1 MSLIKDQSIKGCNVF
16 IHTDLNNK
24 YLAGGKNN
32 HEHPPNPE
40 SIQVKQIHEK
50 IKQRVITELTPIGK
64 IYDEEM
70 TKTVMNS
77 AAVAIFPVVHE
88 MYQSAAKNRRKMV
101 PPIPQSCLFD
111 IPNEYKLT
119 IEGKRF
125 LLIDEA
131 RVRRERLLVFTSDAQ
146 MDLLFNSEVIYMD
159 GTFKKSPSQFVQI
172 YTINI
177 VHFDICVP
185 CVFSLLMNKKA
196 ATYKQIFIELKNAA
210 LKKKKVFSPSVV
222 MTDFESGSIAAIKD
236 EFPSAKHVC
245 CYFHFSQS
253 IYRKIQ
259 FLGLQQQYIIDE
271 TLRGLCR
278 KIMALPLMPRDK
290 ILDGLDEIREA
301 ANLLPGLPMVR
312 LLKYFDDNWMSNI
325 DLWNV
330 YDFDSRTNNV
340 CEGYHNRINSRI
352 YRHHPHIWDLI
363 NFMKAEEKRVQ
374 NIQLQWSS
382 GASKPK
388 NKRTTALQAQTALKG
403 NVITFPQNVSKI
415 ARSLPL
421 ASDELSQFIK
431 IIFVEKS
438 LPKKDQLR
446 SILTNIL
453 YKYIH
458 IDHLLIDTLPI
469 NDISDCLW
477 NTLSL
482 VDESESQN
490 AEHSGYINNYI
501 DSNDLPE
508 NEIISLNT
516 SALIDTDDGATS
528 SIDIRRHLI
537 RWISITNEVLASDDN
552 IYFILHGKHPVNE
565 YFNTAFLSEIN
576 QLTSAE
582 IKLALS
588 QIESNLYDYQSNS
601 RLATLIK

>member
-1 MSLIKDQSIKGCNVF
+1 M
-16 IHTDLNNK
+16 NNK

-40 SIQVKQIHEK
+40 SIQVKQIREK

-177 VHFDICVP
+177 VHFDIC
-185 CVFSLLMNKKA
+185 K
-196 ATYKQIFIELKNAA
+196 
-210 LKKKKVFSPSVV
+210 
-222 MTDFESGSIAAIKD
+222 
-236 EFPSAKHVC
+236 
-245 CYFHFSQS
+245 
-253 IYRKIQ
+253 
-259 FLGLQQQYIIDE
+259 
-271 TLRGLCR
+271 

-388 NKRTTALQAQTALKG
+388 NKRTTALQGRINTLY
-403 NVITFPQNVSKI
+403 NRYNDYLIT
-415 ARSLPL
+415 
-421 ASDELSQFIK
+421 ASD
-431 IIFVEKS
+431 
-438 LPKKDQLR
+438 
-446 SILTNIL
+446 
-453 YKYIH
+453 
-458 IDHLLIDTLPI
+458 LL
-469 NDISDCLW
+469 NG
-477 NTLSL
+477 LSL
-482 VDESESQN
+482 VV
-490 AEHSGYINNYI
+490 A
-501 DSNDLPE
+501 
-508 NEIISLNT
+508 
-516 SALIDTDDGATS
+516 
-528 SIDIRRHLI
+528 
-537 RWISITNEVLASDDN
+537 
-552 IYFILHGKHPVNE
+552 KK
-565 YFNTAFLSEIN
+565 
-576 QLTSAE
+576 
-582 IKLALS
+582 KL
-588 QIESNLYDYQSNS
+588 
-601 RLATLIK
+601 